1 MRRMFKCPTDLRD
14 FGKHSTMVVRVR
26 REICSTI
33 FSMSDSAT
41 TANDH
46 IDGFAG
52 SPIGELA

>member
-1 MRRMFKCPTDLRD
+1 MRRVYKCPTDLRD
-14 FGKHSTMVVRVR
+14 FGKYSSLAMRVR

-33 FSMSDSAT
+33 FSMSDGAC
-41 TANDH
+41 AADDH